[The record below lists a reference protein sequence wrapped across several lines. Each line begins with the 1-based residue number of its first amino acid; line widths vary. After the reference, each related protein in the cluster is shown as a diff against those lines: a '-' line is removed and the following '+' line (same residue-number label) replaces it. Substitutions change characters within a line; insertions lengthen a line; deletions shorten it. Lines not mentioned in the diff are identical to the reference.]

1 MPSPRKTAKGTWA
14 IQIDVAGQR
23 PSSTHATKSQ
33 AIAWAAAK
41 TLELK
46 LQASGQ
52 AGTVKTL
59 GDALKRYAL
68 EVSPNHRGWRWE
80 IVRLTAYQ
88 KPGSSLPVHTRLSD
102 LTTAHMAAWRDARL
116 LATSRGTVLRDI
128 GLLSA
133 VFQVAR
139 LEWDWLQVNPLT
151 NMRKPSA
158 PAHRDVLI
166 TGLQTR
172 KILRALG
179 YEPGMNRV
187 CFGVYPETGRDT
199 HKVHIKP
206 IKSVSQAV
214 AVCFLTALATG
225 MRSGELCGLTWA
237 NVYATHCVLPM
248 TKNGQR
254 RDVPLSKVATRLIE
268 RMRGFDPNLV
278 FGVGVES
285 KDSLFRRARGRAGL
299 TGINFH
305 DARHTAATRIA
316 PLVDVLT
323 LCKIFGWSNTS
334 QALVYFNMP
343 ASKIATMLN

>member
-1 MPSPRKTAKGTWA
+1 MPAPRKTTKGTWA

-23 PSSTHATKSQ
+23 PSSTHATKSA

-41 TLELK
+41 TLEIK

-52 AGTVKTL
+52 AGTIKTL

-68 EVSPNHRGWRWE
+68 EVSPGHRGWRWE
-80 IVRLTAYQ
+80 IIRLAAYQ
-88 KPGSSLPVHTRLSD
+88 KPGSGLPVHAKLSD
-102 LTTAHMAAWRDARL
+102 LTTAHMSAWRDARL

-133 VFQVAR
+133 VFQTAQ
-139 LEWDWLQVNPLT
+139 LEWDWIQINPLT

-179 YEPGMNRV
+179 YASG
-187 CFGVYPETGRDT
+187 
-199 HKVHIKP
+199 P

-214 AVCFLTALATG
+214 AVCFLTALSTG

-237 NVYATHCVLPM
+237 NVYPTHCVLPV
-248 TKNGQR
+248 TKNGKR
-254 RDVPLSKVATRLIE
+254 RDVPLSTVAVRLIE
-268 RMRGFDPNLV
+268 RMRGFDPVLV
-278 FGVGVES
+278 FGLGVQS
-285 KDSLFRRARGRAGL
+285 KDALFRRARDRAGL
-299 TGINFH
+299 SGLTFH
-305 DARHTAATRIA
+305 DTRHSAATRIA

-334 QALVYFNMP
+334 QALVYFNP
-343 ASKIATMLN
+343 AAADIAKRLG

>member
-23 PSSTHATKSQ
+23 PSSTHATKSA

-41 TLELK
+41 TLEIK
-46 LQASGQ
+46 LQANGQ
-52 AGTVKTL
+52 VGTIKTL
-59 GDALKRYAL
+59 GDALRRYAL
-68 EVSPNHRGWRWE
+68 EVSPGHRGWRWE
-80 IVRLTAYQ
+80 IVRLAAYQ
-88 KPGSSLPVHTRLSD
+88 KPGSALPVHLKLSD
-102 LTTAHMAAWRDARL
+102 LTTAHMATWRDARL

-133 VFQVAR
+133 VFQTAR

-179 YEPGMNRV
+179 YTPGPV
-187 CFGVYPETGRDT
+187 
-199 HKVHIKP
+199 
-206 IKSVSQAV
+206 KSVSHAV

-237 NVYATHCVLPM
+237 NVQPTYCVLPM

-254 RDVPLSKVATRLIE
+254 RDVPLSKVAIRLIE
-268 RMRGFDPNLV
+268 RMRGFDPVLV

-285 KDSLFRRARGRAGL
+285 KDALFRRARGRAGL
-299 TGINFH
+299 AGITFH
-305 DARHTAATRIA
+305 DARHTAATRMA

-323 LCKIFGWSNTS
+323 LCRIFGWSNTT
-334 QALVYFNMP
+334 QALTYFNVS
-343 ASKIATMLN
+343 AADIAKRLG

>member
-1 MPSPRKTAKGTWA
+1 MPSPRKTTKGTWS

-23 PSSTHATKSQ
+23 PSSTHATKSA
-33 AIAWAAAK
+33 AIAWAVAK
-41 TLELK
+41 TLQLK
-46 LQASGQ
+46 LQASGE

-68 EVSPNHRGWRWE
+68 EVSPGHRGWRWE
-80 IVRLTAYQ
+80 IIRLAAYQ
-88 KPGSSLPVHTRLSD
+88 KPGSFLPVHTRLSN
-102 LTTAHMAAWRDARL
+102 LTTAHMSAWRDARL

-139 LEWDWLQVNPLT
+139 LEWNWLQVNPLT

-179 YEPGMNRV
+179 YERGMN
-187 CFGVYPETGRDT
+187 GVYPKRGEDT
-199 HKVHIKP
+199 PQAQPKP

-214 AVCFLTALATG
+214 AVCFLVALATG

-237 NVYATHCVLPM
+237 NVYPTHCVLPM

-254 RDVPLSKVATRLIE
+254 RDVPLSKVAIRLIE
-268 RMRGFDPNLV
+268 RMRGFDPVLV
-278 FGVGVES
+278 FGLGVQS
-285 KDSLFRRARGRAGL
+285 KDSLFRRARDRAGL
-299 TGINFH
+299 SGVTFH
-305 DARHTAATRIA
+305 DARHTAATRMA

-334 QALVYFNMP
+334 QALTYFNIS
-343 ASKIATMLN
+343 AADIAKRLG

>member
-1 MPSPRKTAKGTWA
+1 MPAPRKTTKGTWS

-41 TLELK
+41 TLEIK

-59 GDALKRYAL
+59 GDALKRYSL
-68 EVSPNHRGWRWE
+68 EVSPGHRGWRWE
-80 IVRLTAYQ
+80 IIRLAAYQ
-88 KPGSSLPVHTRLSD
+88 KPGSGLPVHTRLSD
-102 LTTAHMAAWRDARL
+102 LTTAHMSAWRDARL

-133 VFQVAR
+133 VFQTAR

-179 YEPGMNRV
+179 YTSE
-187 CFGVYPETGRDT
+187 
-199 HKVHIKP
+199 P

-237 NVYATHCVLPM
+237 NVYPAYCVLPM

-254 RDVPLSKVATRLIE
+254 RDVPLSTVAIRLIE
-268 RMRGFDPNLV
+268 RMRGFDPVLV
-278 FGVGVES
+278 FGLGVQS
-285 KDSLFRRARGRAGL
+285 KDALFRRARDRAGII
-299 TGINFH
+299 GINFH

-316 PLVDVLT
+316 PMVDVLT
-323 LCKIFGWSNTS
+323 LCKIFGWSNTT
-334 QALVYFNMP
+334 QALTYFNIS
-343 ASKIATMLN
+343 AADIAKRLG